1 MNIFREYEKGILFIL
16 MIAIAIVIV
25 INVNSLFAATSAV
38 YHAFLPLIIG
48 LCMAF
53 VLDIIVNRYE
63 KILYFPKPNKFVD
76 TIRRPVAILLSI
88 ISVFLMVG
96 IVMYLAIPQTVH
108 SITLTIQHLP
118 ELYDKLMKHVLNLT
132 SVLSMAD
139 QHVVNDLLTG
149 KKILA
154 NISEYATS
162 WLANIAATV
171 SDIVMLLVN
180 FIIGFVFSI
189 YLLLNKKEL
198 QRELGLFVKAYVSE
212 KAHKKVLHIS
222 EIINSV
228 FSSFF
233 IGQFLDALTLGLM
246 VGITMAISGLPYA
259 LNIGCVVGLTAL
271 IPLLGAY
278 IGASI
283 GVMMLL
289 VESPWD
295 ALWFI
300 VILIVMQQIENNLI
314 YPKIVGDSVG
324 LPGIWVFAAIVVGAN
339 IYGVIGILLSVPIAA
354 TAYRL
359 LRDDVHNRLAARN
372 DVDEV

>member
-1 MNIFREYEKGILFIL
+1 MNIFREYEKGLIFIL
-16 MIAIAIVIV
+16 MITVAVIVI

-38 YHAFLPLIIG
+38 YQAFLPLIIG

-63 KILYFPKPNKFVD
+63 RILYYPKTNKYID
-76 TIRRPVAILLSI
+76 AMRRPLAILLSI

-108 SITLTIQHLP
+108 SITITIQHLP
-118 ELYDKLMKHVLNLT
+118 EIYDMFMKHILGLT
-132 SVLSMAD
+132 SGLSMAD

-154 NISEYATS
+154 NVSEYATS
-162 WLANIAATV
+162 WLGNIASTV
-171 SDIVMLLVN
+171 TDIVMVFVN

-198 QRELGLFVKAYVSE
+198 QRELGLFVKAYVSDD
-212 KAHKKVLHIS
+212 AHTKILHIGS
-222 EIINSV
+222 IINSV

-233 IGQFLDALTLGLM
+233 VGQFLDALTLGLM
-246 VGITMAISGLPYA
+246 VGITMAIAGLPYA

-295 ALWFI
+295 AVIFLI
-300 VILIVMQQIENNLI
+300 ILIVMQQIENNLI

-339 IYGVIGILLSVPIAA
+339 LYGVIGILLSVPIAA

-359 LRDDVHNRLAARN
+359 LRDDVHNRLEVHN
-372 DVDEV
+372 GKDEV

>member
-1 MNIFREYEKGILFIL
+1 MNIFQDYKKGFLFIL
-16 MIAIAIVIV
+16 MIAIAVVLV
-25 INVNSLFAATSAV
+25 INVNSLFAATTAL

-63 KILYFPKPNKFVD
+63 NMLRFPKTNKY
-76 TIRRPVAILLSI
+76 IEALRRPVAICLAI
-88 ISVFLMVG
+88 VSVFLMVG
-96 IVMYLAIPQTVH
+96 IVMYLAIPQTLH
-108 SITLTIQHLP
+108 SISITIKHMPQ
-118 ELYDKLMKHVLNLT
+118 LYDQMMKQIIHL
-132 SVLSMAD
+132 SSMLSMAD
-139 QHVVNDLLTG
+139 QRVVNDLLTG
-149 KKILA
+149 KKVLT
-154 NISEYATS
+154 SLSQYASS
-162 WLANIAATV
+162 WVANIAATV
-171 SDIVMLLVN
+171 SDIVMFLVN
-180 FIIGFVFSI
+180 FIVGFVFSI

-198 QRELGLFVKAYVSE
+198 QRELNLFVKAYVSE
-212 KAHKKVLHIS
+212 TLHRKIMHVS
-222 EIINSV
+222 SIINSV

-233 IGQFLDALTLGLM
+233 IGQFLDALTLGVM
-246 VGITMAISGLPYA
+246 VGVTMALFGLPYA

-278 IGASI
+278 VGAGI

-300 VILIVMQQIENNLI
+300 IILIVMQQLENNLI

-339 IYGVIGILLSVPIAA
+339 VYGVLGILLSVPIAA

-359 LRDDVHNRLAARN
+359 LRDDVHGRLARQN
-372 DVDEV
+372 EV